1 MSNNFFADDRVDGA
15 DKVTGRALYAAD
27 HKVPN
32 TAYGIFYS
40 SSIAVGTIKELDASK
55 ALALPGVLDV
65 LYYKNLPEVP
75 GYNPTA
81 YPKERGVSGWWGLKV
96 LSDDKIRFHGQP
108 IALIVAESI
117 EIAKEAAELLKVTYN
132 PGTPETDFNTLRKD
146 PAKLK
151 KISDYKRGK
160 AEAYKEAPVIVEAE
174 YYIPIEVHSPIELH
188 ATTAVWEGD
197 DKLTVYDKTQ
207 GPKGTQSS
215 LARLFGIPEKNVRV
229 IASNIG
235 GAFGNAL
242 RSWMNTPAACIAAK
256 KLGRPVKIVLT
267 RPQNFSLTGYRP
279 AAWQQVG
286 IGADKNGMLVGISHR
301 AISNTSKYEQFTE
314 GIVDMSRM
322 MYACPNVDT
331 LYHTLP
337 LDLSTPTW
345 MRGPG
350 EATGSFALESA
361 LDELAYKLNMDP
373 IQFRIK
379 NFADKNPENGLPWSA
394 NNIQECYAYGAE
406 KIGWKNRKLKPG
418 ANKEKDWLIGYGM
431 GCGVFGA
438 WKGEAS
444 IRAVLNG
451 DGSLLLEC
459 AVSDM
464 GPGTVTSMTKL
475 AASLLQMPDT
485 RIKFRIGDSNYPAG
499 PTQGG
504 SGTTST
510 VGSAVDLI
518 CAALKDELKTLAI
531 AHHAPFAALKPA
543 DLELKNEAVVSLAN
557 ASEQISVPA
566 LLKAAGKDNIE
577 LLKTSSGTNP
587 REIKHSM
594 HSFSVHFAKVAV
606 HRKTGEIKVRHL
618 VTTGDAGKV
627 INEKTAK
634 SQLLGGAIGGLG
646 MALKEGL
653 QIDPQTGK
661 LLNATLG
668 KYHVP
673 KHTDC
678 PLIDTWFVNKPDYI
692 VNNLGS
698 KGAGE
703 IALIGMAAAIANAV
717 FNASGKRVRELPMGG
732 AE

>member
-15 DKVTGRALYAAD
+15 DKVTGRALYTAD

-32 TAYGIFYS
+32 VAYGIFYS
-40 SSIAVGTIKELDASK
+40 SSIALGSIKEFDASK

-75 GYNPTA
+75 GYNPSA

-108 IALIVAESI
+108 IALIVAESLD
-117 EIAKEAAELLKVTYN
+117 IAKEAAELLKVSYN
-132 PGTPETDFNTLRKD
+132 VETPETDFNTLRKD
-146 PAKLK
+146 PTKIK
-151 KISDYKRGK
+151 KISEYKRGK
-160 AEAYKEAPVIVEAE
+160 VDAYKEAPVFVEAE
-174 YYIPIEVHSPIELH
+174 YSIPIEVHSPIELH

-197 DKLTVYDKTQ
+197 KLTVYDKTQ
-207 GPKGTQSS
+207 GPKSVQQS

-229 IASNIG
+229 VASNVG
-235 GAFGNAL
+235 GAFGNAI

-279 AAWQQVG
+279 ASWQRIG
-286 IGADKNGMLVGISHR
+286 IGADKNGILQGISHQ
-301 AISNTSKYEQFTE
+301 AVSNTSKYEPFTE
-314 GIVDMSRM
+314 GIVDISKM

-331 LYHTLP
+331 LYHVLP

-350 EATGSFALESA
+350 EASGSFALESA
-361 LDELAYKLNMDP
+361 LDELAHKLNLDP
-373 IQFRIK
+373 LQLRLK
-379 NFADKNPENGLPWSA
+379 NFAEKNPENGLLWSA
-394 NNIQECYAYGAE
+394 NNIKECYAYGAE
-406 KIGWKNRKLKPG
+406 QIGWKNRKLKPG

-451 DGSLLLEC
+451 DGTLLLEC

-475 AASLLQMPDT
+475 AAGLMQMPDT
-485 RIKFRIGDSNYPAG
+485 RVRFRIGDSNYPEG

-518 CAALKDELKTLAI
+518 CAALKDELKGLAI
-531 AHHAPFAALKPA
+531 AHHAPFANLKAA
-543 DLELKNEAVVSLAN
+543 DLDVRNEQVVSLTN
-557 ASEQISVPA
+557 ATEAIAIPA
-566 LLKAAGKDNIE
+566 LLKAAGRDNIE
-577 LLKTSSGTNP
+577 LLKTSSGSNP

-606 HRKTGEIKVRHL
+606 HSKTGEIKVRHL
-618 VTTGDAGKV
+618 VTTGDSGKI

-634 SQLLGGAIGGLG
+634 SQLLGGAIGGIG

-653 QIDPQTGK
+653 QVDPKTGK

-678 PLIDTWFVNKPDYI
+678 PVIDTWFVNKPDTI
-692 VNNLGS
+692 VNSIGS
-698 KGAGE
+698 KGVGE

-717 FNASGKRVRELPMGG
+717 FNASGRRVRELPMGG
-732 AE
+732 